1 MVVITDEYTT
11 ERTMN
16 DAVSESLEPELTI
29 ISDGARQTLREEVP
43 RAGSPQGDVTYMAM
57 ERIEEV
63 TADEAV
69 TKTKITAA
77 VQRNMHPRHSEILIV
92 VVTAIST
99 LLLTLIVQV
108 YLY

>member
-1 MVVITDEYTT
+1 MAVVTDEYTT
-11 ERTMN
+11 ERTAN

-43 RAGSPQGDVTYMAM
+43 LAGSPQEDVTYLGL

-63 TADEAV
+63 TIDEAAA
-69 TKTKITAA
+69 KTKITAA
-77 VQRNMHPRHSEILIV
+77 VQRNMHPKYSEILIV

>member
-1 MVVITDEYTT
+1 MAVVTDEYTT
-11 ERTMN
+11 ERTTN

-43 RAGSPQGDVTYMAM
+43 LAGSLQGDVTYMAM

-63 TADEAV
+63 TADEAA

-77 VQRNMHPRHSEILIV
+77 VQRNMYPKYSEIIIV